1 MEHTDKE
8 SDDPGAILYPLLA
21 KRGIAPTWAASLEP
35 AAAVRAE
42 CRALADDPTFVAE
55 LTKFLDANPIIA
67 SSCESMLAQLALAAG
82 VRWQETA
89 PILQPLSRRGWHIG
103 RWLPTFL
110 LISGPLGHLLRGR
123 ASPLSK
129 RLRGRNTGLPLLS
142 EARDAFNHDTFRKLR
157 NGFGH
162 WSFEWNDDVSPSEI
176 RVVDWETGRETA
188 TLSLLE
194 CEALHF
200 FTVTVVREIDKELIK
215 RRAVANT
222 ALNPTGLRPAG

>member
-1 MEHTDKE
+1 MEHLENKR
-8 SDDPGAILYPLLA
+8 DDPGAILYPLLA
-21 KRGIAPTWAASLEP
+21 TRGIAPTWATSADP
-35 AAAVRAE
+35 VTGVRSE
-42 CRALADDPTFVAE
+42 CQALAADHTFIAE
-55 LTKFLDANPIIA
+55 LSTFLNANPIIA

-82 VRWQETA
+82 VRWQDTA

-110 LISGPLGHLLRGR
+110 LISGPLGYLLCGR
-123 ASPLSK
+123 ASPLNK

-142 EARDAFNHDTFRKLR
+142 EARDAFNHNTFRQLR

-162 WSFEWNDDVSPSEI
+162 WSFEWNDQASPSEI
-176 RVVDWETGRETA
+176 RVVDWETGRETV

-200 FTVTVVREIDKELIK
+200 LTVTVVREIDGELIK
-215 RRAVANT
+215 RAAVANGVRPQAR
-222 ALNPTGLRPAG
+222 AL